1 MKPLDRNEIMKFIW
15 NWYEQFIWIF
25 SSTFHKKNSHEILM
39 KFIWIFKGSHQ
50 NWKLILNS
58 QEIHMTISWWDF
70 IWKRSYEFHMNF
82 SWFIHDVMKLALI
95 HFIFDKSISIYH
107 EFDMNISCAGIWG
120 RVHMKFIWNSY
131 EGSSF
136 MRFSRQSGH
145 SIWIWY
151 EIHELLVF
159 VFAGTGLG

>member
-1 MKPLDRNEIMKFIW
+1 MNIQGFPSKLKNNIEFSRNSYDHFMMR
-15 NWYEQFIWIF
+15 
-25 SSTFHKKNSHEILM
+25 FHME
-39 KFIWIFKGSHQ
+39 
-50 NWKLILNS
+50 
-58 QEIHMTISWWDF
+58 D
-70 IWKRSYEFHMNF
+70 SYEFHMNF
-82 SWFIHDVMKLALI
+82 SWFFHDVTKLALI

-145 SIWIWY
+145 FIWISY

-159 VFAGTGLG
+159 VFAGTWVANLDGQNTFILKKPKGDRP